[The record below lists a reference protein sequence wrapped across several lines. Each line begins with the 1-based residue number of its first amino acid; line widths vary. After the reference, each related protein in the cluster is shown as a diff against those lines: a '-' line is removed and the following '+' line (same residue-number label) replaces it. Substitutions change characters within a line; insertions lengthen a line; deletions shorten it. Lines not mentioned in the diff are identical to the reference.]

1 MAAPYHNL
9 GSKLDRALVAYLIGQ
24 GAGTARDVLPSN
36 HSGTRE
42 VPFTVVS
49 AHRGTPNPAAMG
61 TYDVDVRVQIEGLAG
76 NQPGRGSRHQNRLL
90 FDARVAKTYDALHLS
105 TDGVSLLA
113 TADAITAAGRALAVS
128 DPDNDADMVDFG
140 CLYMTDL
147 GFDRG
152 EPKDEPG
159 TFLEILNLRCRC
171 CPSAVD

>member
-49 AHRGTPNPAAMG
+49 AHRGTPNPAAVG
-61 TYDVDVRVQIEGLAG
+61 TYDVDVKVQIEGLAA
-76 NQPGRGSRHQNRLL
+76 NQPGQRNRHQNRKQ
-90 FDARVAKTYDALHLS
+90 FDARGAKTYDALHLS

-113 TADAITAAGRALAVS
+113 TADAITAAGRALAAS
-128 DPDNDADMVDFG
+128 DPDNDADMVAFG

-171 CPSAVD
+171 CP